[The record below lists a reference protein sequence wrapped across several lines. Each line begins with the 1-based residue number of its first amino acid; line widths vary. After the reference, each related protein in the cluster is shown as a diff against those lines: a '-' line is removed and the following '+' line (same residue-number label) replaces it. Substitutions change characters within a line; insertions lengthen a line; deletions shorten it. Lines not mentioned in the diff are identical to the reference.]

1 MKTLPYGLMIILNN
15 NHVLTIY
22 IYPVLHE
29 QYLIES
35 SQWSHEGVFSKCIL
49 QTRKSRLKDIRYL
62 AQGSIDEIVDYGL
75 TLVLM
80 TTSSVFFSLQYENLT
95 CPRNRV

>member
-1 MKTLPYGLMIILNN
+1 MKTLPYGVMIILNN

-22 IYPVLHE
+22 VYLVLHE
-29 QYLIES
+29 EYLIES
-35 SQWSHEGVFSKCIL
+35 SQWSHEGIFSKCIL

-62 AQGSIDEIVDYGL
+62 VQGSIDEIADYRL

-80 TTSSVFFSLQYENLT
+80 TPNPVLFSLQSENLT